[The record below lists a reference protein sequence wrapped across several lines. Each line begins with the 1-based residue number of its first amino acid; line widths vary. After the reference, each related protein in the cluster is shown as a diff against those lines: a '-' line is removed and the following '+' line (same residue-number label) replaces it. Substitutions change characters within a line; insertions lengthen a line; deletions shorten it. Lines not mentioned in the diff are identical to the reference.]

1 MSVNSK
7 LTALAN
13 EVRELSGTTTSKS
26 LDTMISDVSA
36 ANSEIAAQ
44 TELISQIITALEGKA
59 AGTPQKKTTKTVYL
73 DWSNDMEMIGQCFY
87 ISDSGTII
95 EVQYEDSVDV
105 IEAEHGIV
113 FLDYDN
119 DNYFTEGFID
129 FWGVLNNVIQTA
141 NDGETI
147 YFVSSGEQSN

>member
-1 MSVNSK
+1 MGLNE
-7 LTALAN
+7 TMTNLAN

-36 ANSEIAAQ
+36 ANDEIAAQ

-73 DWSNDMEMIGQCFY
+73 DWSNDLEGIGECSY
-87 ISDSGTII
+87 ISKSGTII
-95 EVQYEDSVDV
+95 EVQYENSVDV

-113 FLDYDN
+113 FLEYIN
-119 DNYFTEGFID
+119 TEHYFTDGFSSRGIN
-129 FWGVLNNVIQTA
+129 GMIQTA

-147 YFVSSGEQSN
+147 YFVSSGKQDI